1 MLKSTTLAL
10 TIAAALAAGALPAV
24 AFAEGGNNGNN
35 SGFNGGDGNKGG
47 DGGDHGHRHH
57 GPTNNGSNGAV
68 PGPLEGVGLPFLV
81 AGGALA
87 AVMVMRKRSG
97 SNPAA

>member
-1 MLKSTTLAL
+1 MLKSATLAL

-24 AFAEGGNNGNN
+24 AFADDGHNHGNN
-35 SGFNGGDGNKGG
+35 SGDGG